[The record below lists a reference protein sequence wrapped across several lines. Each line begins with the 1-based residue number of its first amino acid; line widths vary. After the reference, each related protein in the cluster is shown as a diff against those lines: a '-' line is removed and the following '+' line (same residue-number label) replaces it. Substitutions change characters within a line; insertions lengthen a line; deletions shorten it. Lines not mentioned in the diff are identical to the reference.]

1 MYLNAHFLVIYI
13 VLCYISLGDPS
24 VVELAQDFS
33 LNKTVTVVTMQILFM
48 LIIRLEQNSQLF

>member
-48 LIIRLEQNSQLF
+48 LIIHLEQNSQLF

>member
-1 MYLNAHFLVIYI
+1 VYLNAHFLVIYI
-13 VLCYISLGDPS
+13 VLRYISLGDPS

-48 LIIRLEQNSQLF
+48 LIIRHEQNSQLF

>member
-13 VLCYISLGDPS
+13 VLRYISLGDPS
-24 VVELAQDFS
+24 VVKLAQDFS